1 MKFATYSEPE
11 QTERKAS
18 NLSRR
23 ERGFVSA
30 ADSELIRTGFAEI
43 RWDQSNRLEVREMIT
58 IVKKLRQ
65 REGRALM
72 LLTCITL
79 LSGCAMVG
87 PSKPPVTVGEV
98 IQMSNAGTPAET
110 IINKMRDSN
119 AVYPLTAA
127 QLAELHDMGVADRV
141 LDYMQQTYIEEQR
154 QEQNSQDWGGA
165 MWPPNNW

>member
-1 MKFATYSEPE
+1 
-11 QTERKAS
+11 
-18 NLSRR
+18 
-23 ERGFVSA
+23 
-30 ADSELIRTGFAEI
+30 
-43 RWDQSNRLEVREMIT
+43 
-58 IVKKLRQ
+58 
-65 REGRALM
+65 
-72 LLTCITL
+72 
-79 LSGCAMVG
+79 MVG

-141 LDYMQQTYIEEQR
+141 LDYMQQTYIKEQR